1 LTAKSR
7 PVPLTSRTE
16 KGNIDFFGGT
26 LTFVFCRRSDT
37 APMPLPLT
45 AMLPLLPVPASWLES
60 GLRVQFL
67 LVIVFEDLDK
77 KGDVYSIL
85 WVLVFGFATLNILGL
100 VARRFEP
107 SRNRLNFGE
116 TIAILVVVVSIV
128 LLGWEM
134 LNLFK
139 VFPIKLHPHD

>member
-1 LTAKSR
+1 MPPSLT
-7 PVPLTSRTE
+7 VPLLS
-16 KGNIDFFGGT
+16 
-26 LTFVFCRRSDT
+26 LS
-37 APMPLPLT
+37 
-45 AMLPLLPVPASWLES
+45 VPASWLEL
-60 GLRVQFL
+60 GVRFQIHALAL
-67 LVIVFEDLDK
+67 FEDLDR

-100 VARRFEP
+100 VARRFEY

-116 TIAILVVVVSIV
+116 SLAILVVVVSIV

-139 VFPIKLHPHD
+139 IFPIKLHPHD

>member
-1 LTAKSR
+1 
-7 PVPLTSRTE
+7 
-16 KGNIDFFGGT
+16 
-26 LTFVFCRRSDT
+26 
-37 APMPLPLT
+37 MPLSPT
-45 AMLPLLPVPASWLES
+45 AMLTLLPLPASWLEA
-60 GLRVQFL
+60 GFRFQFL
-67 LVIVFEDLDK
+67 LVVLFEDLGK
-77 KGDVYSIL
+77 KGDIYSVL

-116 TIAILVVVVSIV
+116 TIAILVVVVSVV

-139 VFPIKLHPHD
+139 IFPIKLHPHD

>member
-1 LTAKSR
+1 MPAFLT
-7 PVPLTSRTE
+7 PLLTS
-16 KGNIDFFGGT
+16 
-26 LTFVFCRRSDT
+26 
-37 APMPLPLT
+37 
-45 AMLPLLPVPASWLES
+45 LLLPASWMQS
-60 GLRVQFL
+60 AFRFQFL
-67 LVIVFEDLDK
+67 LAMALEDAGR

-107 SRNRLNFGE
+107 SRNRLHFGE
-116 TIAILVVVVSIV
+116 TLAILVVVVSII

-139 VFPIKLHPHD
+139 IFPIKLHPHD

>member
-1 LTAKSR
+1 LEEPYRLPSAGALIPR
-7 PVPLTSRTE
+7 
-16 KGNIDFFGGT
+16 
-26 LTFVFCRRSDT
+26 
-37 APMPLPLT
+37 MPLSLT
-45 AMLPLLPVPASWLES
+45 AMLTLLPLPASWLEP
-60 GLRVQFL
+60 GFRFQFL
-67 LVIVFEDLDK
+67 LLVMFENLDK
-77 KGDVYSIL
+77 KGDIYSVL

-116 TIAILVVVVSIV
+116 TLAILVVVVSVV

-139 VFPIKLHPHD
+139 IFPIKLHPHD

>member
-1 LTAKSR
+1 
-7 PVPLTSRTE
+7 
-16 KGNIDFFGGT
+16 
-26 LTFVFCRRSDT
+26 
-37 APMPLPLT
+37 MPLSLT
-45 AMLPLLPVPASWLES
+45 AMLTLLPVPASWLES
-60 GLRVQFL
+60 GLRVQLL
-67 LVIVFEDLDK
+67 LVILLEDLDK
-77 KGDVYSIL
+77 KGDIYSIL

-107 SRNRLNFGE
+107 SSRNRLNFGE

-139 VFPIKLHPHD
+139 IFPIKLHPHD